1 MLYVLCSMTFSDPQ
15 KNIEQLDLG
24 KGVKVADFGAGSGFY
39 TMALARAVGSEGRV
53 YAVDIQKDLL
63 EKIKNNARL
72 EGLLNIEYV
81 WGDLER
87 LGGSKIQ
94 ENFLDAAIVANILFQ
109 VENRDVF
116 ITEAKRTLKPNGRIL
131 VIDWSESFSGMGPEA
146 SRIITK
152 EQGKKLFL
160 DKGFKL
166 VKEIEA
172 GSHHYGFIFSK

>member
-1 MLYVLCSMTFSDPQ
+1 MFSDPQ
-15 KNIEQLDLG
+15 KNIEQLGLEAG
-24 KGVKVADFGAGSGFY
+24 AKVADFGAGSGFY
-39 TMALARAVGSEGRV
+39 TLVTARAVGHEGRV

-63 EKIKNNARL
+63 EKIKNTARL

-94 ENFLDAAIVANILFQ
+94 ENSLDASIVANILFQ
-109 VENRDVF
+109 VENKEVF
-116 ITEAKRTLKPNGRIL
+116 LTEVKRVLKPNGKIL
-131 VIDWSESFSGMGPEA
+131 VVDWSESFAGMGPEA
-146 SRIITK
+146 KLIVTK
-152 EQGKKLFL
+152 EQAKKFFA

-166 VKEIEA
+166 IKEIEA